1 MSIFQNRKVRFL
13 NKFPH
18 IFVGEAF
25 RLPFVYAK
33 IFGRSKPLPYDSYK
47 FQQNEVSVT
56 TICFFFAYFLLFT
69 KKISGG
75 ASPSPTIHINFNK
88 IKSVSPRFVSS
99 LLTFFFSQRRF
110 REEQAPL
117 LRFI

>member
-69 KKISGG
+69 KK
-75 ASPSPTIHINFNK
+75 K
-88 IKSVSPRFVSS
+88 VSFVPLRILPR
-99 LLTFFFSQRRF
+99 LRRSI
-110 REEQAPL
+110 RSA
-117 LRFI
+117 RK